1 MKTQEIIGSA
11 RKPKRLLLH
20 LAYCSPG
27 SFYANHYLIQFSHFL
42 TRNPLIAVETA
53 MHIYFSF
60 IYLLGFE
67 VSNTLCSSLC
77 FLFRSFLLQT
87 LL

>member
-27 SFYANHYLIQFSHFL
+27 SFYANHYLNLYAFLIQNYSIL
-42 TRNPLIAVETA
+42 DILEK
-53 MHIYFSF
+53 S
-60 IYLLGFE
+60 
-67 VSNTLCSSLC
+67 
-77 FLFRSFLLQT
+77 
-87 LL
+87 